1 MIWFGRD
8 NIMKKIINI
17 WMQPI
22 YARLNMESKKSLF
35 ILLALFP
42 VAGQVIAGLLVFS
55 RPEKLELKYFLIA
68 LLLSLAA
75 LLVVLF
81 FSWFA
86 VLAQNI
92 ASQYSPANAR
102 LVPHLPRILKLAL
115 CIPIVATAFVSSGV
129 MWLVVHQFSFFPA
142 FISVFILSFF
152 VLILRSPWAVVPFIL
167 CFQMPAIL
175 KRFGVTPVDKVFSE
189 NLGIPFESLLFL
201 SSILILWATLHWI
214 FAMRDDA
221 LFRLQERSQI
231 LRDAVSGKKVNEN
244 KISMG
249 FATPFLMWMHRCIEA
264 CTSYANDRNATL
276 RLSSF
281 ALGPRLHWS
290 SPMLQM
296 LVIIVMC
303 GLSLLLV
310 SLLIASD
317 GKELLSV
324 MSVSMGGLSLVML
337 PFIFCG
343 LLFSTLFQ
351 TKTEQGL
358 ICLAPGSGAQDKR
371 DRIMMNYLLRQ
382 FSILFICSVLFALL
396 MVLWILQNDK
406 NSEKSI
412 AGIVLLLSCFF
423 PMILVLTRQ
432 HARMAS
438 IADHPLLK
446 SFVVCA
452 LLFVAGLVMLFYMPL
467 NLTFVY
473 STSVLLVTGML
484 FERYRRLQ
492 LSRAIFPVGRAV

>member
-1 MIWFGRD
+1 
-8 NIMKKIINI
+8 MKKILTI

-42 VAGQVIAGLLVFS
+42 VAGQVIAGLLALS
-55 RPEKLELKYFLIA
+55 RPDKFETSYFLIA
-68 LLLSLAA
+68 LLMSLAA
-75 LLVVLF
+75 LFAVLF
-81 FSWFA
+81 ISWFV

-92 ASQYSPANAR
+92 ALQYSPANAR

-115 CIPIVATAFVSSGV
+115 CIPIVVTAFVSSGV

-142 FISVFILSFF
+142 FVSVFMLSFLVVTF
-152 VLILRSPWAVVPFIL
+152 RSSWAIVPFIL

-175 KRFGVTPVDKVFSE
+175 KRLGVVPVDKLFSE
-189 NLGIPFESLLFL
+189 NLGVSFEIVLLL
-201 SSILILWATLHWI
+201 SSILILWATLRWI
-214 FAMRDDA
+214 FSIRDEA
-221 LFRLQERSQI
+221 LFKLQDRSHL

-249 FATPFLMWMHRCIEA
+249 FATPFLIWMRTCVA
-264 CTSYANDRNATL
+264 GCTSFTSDRNATL
-276 RLSSF
+276 KLSPF

-296 LVIIVMC
+296 IMIVFFC

-310 SLLIASD
+310 SLLISND
-317 GKELLSV
+317 GKDMISG
-324 MSVSMGGLSLVML
+324 MSASMGGLSLIML
-337 PFIFCG
+337 PFIFSG
-343 LLFSTLFQ
+343 MLFSTLFQ
-351 TKTEQGL
+351 TKTEQAL
-358 ICLAPGSGAQDKR
+358 VCLAPGSGAQDRR

-396 MVLWILQNDK
+396 MGYWVLRSDK
-406 NSEKSI
+406 DSEKII

-432 HARMAS
+432 HARMES

-446 SFVVCA
+446 SFFVCA
-452 LLFVAGLVMLFYMPL
+452 LLFTAGLVMVLYMPL
-467 NLTFVY
+467 SITFVFCGL
-473 STSVLLVTGML
+473 VLLVTVML
-484 FERYRRLQ
+484 FARYRRLQ
-492 LSRAIFPVGRAV
+492 LSRPIFPVGRAV